1 MSVLC
6 PPVSRSSTTASAA
19 ATAPAGSHTW
29 KSGAKT
35 PASALIAHGRRAQQS
50 RKVPALVK
58 ALLAQGPFG
67 HMPLRDKFSCAYQGR
82 QSHWNVCRRNKR
94 PFHPGKKLSE
104 FNIFEPKSPL
114 SNLVEVGWQGPA
126 LLSKA
131 GQEGRGTEQGKG
143 QLHNLCFQ
151 RKTGWPKKPQT
162 TPKKPTQPTN
172 QKNPTPNKKTLQP
185 CSSRVLLQAG
195 QDLPEVSF
203 ILMHSTRVNSFSS
216 PSSQSE
222 ITVNFAHS

>member
-131 GQEGRGTEQGKG
+131 GQEGRGTEKGKDNCITSVFRGKQAG
-143 QLHNLCFQ
+143 QKN
-151 RKTGWPKKPQT
+151 PKQPQKNQ
-162 TPKKPTQPTN
+162 PNQPTN
-172 QKNPTPNKKTLQP
+172 PNPPTLLFQGIATSRP
-185 CSSRVLLQAG
+185 GSSWG
-195 QDLPEVSF
+195 
-203 ILMHSTRVNSFSS
+203 
-216 PSSQSE
+216 
-222 ITVNFAHS
+222 